1 MQNLDANGSEK
12 LAHRKCELTS
22 RAAARDKIDTDLY
35 SHCGVRGQAHQ
46 KLYLLKNGLER
57 ELVFFRSLMNLIS
70 LLTEKYNANHP

>member
-35 SHCGVRGQAHQ
+35 SHCGVQTPGPSTS
-46 KLYLLKNGLER
+46 KIV
-57 ELVFFRSLMNLIS
+57 LVEKWLRTRARFFPVIDEFN
-70 LLTEKYNANHP
+70 